1 MSSLKHVGG
10 IAAAM
15 TLVGCVLLVDPI
27 EVHEHCTV
35 KTSTSCGACI
45 ARNCQVDVDACCGD
59 RSCSDESS
67 MLGVVNQ
74 CAVGDARLCGSGL
87 ANPSFGVEESVRS
100 CLVSSCQA
108 ECLQGSADG
117 GPSIVAS
124 PTAKSF
130 CGAPRTATTDC
141 GRCVFTSCG
150 SRLDECCED
159 SSCKSAGA
167 AIASDVG
174 HCVSGDAPACAYATK
189 RGDSGLEGVV
199 RACIVKECG
208 ARCLGDGRPH
218 AKCSP
223 QAGGKYCSCA
233 DSDMSGGP
241 ECSVAKVGGQCVV
254 ADGACTCGSYGCTGD
269 ASRCSCDFR
278 SSGGT
283 TSCLPVAIAS
293 SGQGACCLRLSNFLN
308 QGVRCE
314 CEFRTE
320 CYADLHEIAV
330 ATCSESDVL
339 AALRAAKRVVTSCS
353 K

>member
-117 GPSIVAS
+117 GAEHRGV
-124 PTAKSF
+124 
-130 CGAPRTATTDC
+130 TDC
-141 GRCVFTSCG
+141 EVLLRGTENG
-150 SRLDECCED
+150 DHRLWPMC
-159 SSCKSAGA
+159 
-167 AIASDVG
+167 
-174 HCVSGDAPACAYATK
+174 
-189 RGDSGLEGVV
+189 
-199 RACIVKECG
+199 
-208 ARCLGDGRPH
+208 
-218 AKCSP
+218 
-223 QAGGKYCSCA
+223 
-233 DSDMSGGP
+233 
-241 ECSVAKVGGQCVV
+241 
-254 ADGACTCGSYGCTGD
+254 
-269 ASRCSCDFR
+269 
-278 SSGGT
+278 
-283 TSCLPVAIAS
+283 
-293 SGQGACCLRLSNFLN
+293 
-308 QGVRCE
+308 
-314 CEFRTE
+314 
-320 CYADLHEIAV
+320 LHELWL
-330 ATCSESDVL
+330 TPRRM
-339 AALRAAKRVVTSCS
+339 LRR
-353 K
+353 